1 MTPLETVA
9 GRYALPFLPY
19 PDQEEAINF
28 LAPLDRQGH
37 YLDVGTG
44 KTLTSTVCA
53 LYKLQGEGRKTLVL
67 VPPILMVMWKRWLE
81 KIGGITV
88 QVYSGTPAKRKEI
101 IFHAD
106 FIVMSIYIFKRD
118 WDSIVDRCGGNIW
131 NVAVDEAVSIKNCG
145 SDNHKAVHA
154 FVSNLNATLM
164 LLTGTPLTTPIDGY
178 AYVKLIAPGT
188 YRNLNQF
195 ENFHVAS
202 RDYFKKIDGWRH
214 LDVLAENMRKNARR
228 ILKGDVLHNL
238 PEVTIT
244 KVPYNLEPAHYA
256 LYKKLATEELL
267 ELESGGKIDA
277 TTVSALYHALGQIV
291 LNYGYFAEDESKVAS
306 GIELVEEI
314 LEELGPNGKLVVFA
328 NYRLSNRL
336 LIEKLAKYNAV
347 AVFGDVT
354 QAQQNKNVDRFIEDP
369 ECRVFI
375 GQPQSA
381 GSGLD
386 RLQHVCSDMIF
397 LEPPQT
403 PSQLEQCIAR
413 LHRNGQR
420 NGVHVRMA
428 VAEGTLQIMRIQS
441 LLEKEVLISKVI
453 RTPGML
459 RASVFGT

>member
-1 MTPLETVA
+1 
-9 GRYALPFLPY
+9 
-19 PDQEEAINF
+19 
-28 LAPLDRQGH
+28 
-37 YLDVGTG
+37 
-44 KTLTSTVCA
+44 
-53 LYKLQGEGRKTLVL
+53 
-67 VPPILMVMWKRWLE
+67 
-81 KIGGITV
+81 
-88 QVYSGTPAKRKEI
+88 
-101 IFHAD
+101 
-106 FIVMSIYIFKRD
+106 
-118 WDSIVDRCGGNIW
+118 
-131 NVAVDEAVSIKNCG
+131 VAVDEAVSIKNVA

-154 FVSNLNATLM
+154 FVTNLDATLM

-195 ENFHVAS
+195 ENYHVAS
-202 RDYFKKIDGWRH
+202 RDFFKKIDGWRH
-214 LDVLAENMRKNARR
+214 LDVLADNMKKNARR

-238 PEVTIT
+238 PEVTIN
-244 KVPYNLEPAHYA
+244 KVPYNLDPAHYA

-277 TTVSALYHALGQIV
+277 TSVSALFNALGQIV
-291 LNYGYFAEDESKVAS
+291 LNYGHFAEDENKVAS

-336 LIEKLAKYNAV
+336 LVEKLAKYNAV
-347 AVFGDVT
+347 AVFGDIP
-354 QAQQNKNVDRFIEDP
+354 QAQQNKNIDRFIEDP

-381 GSGLD
+381 GSGVNGLHD
-386 RLQHVCSDMIF
+386 VCSDMIF

-428 VAEGTLQIMRIQS
+428 VAEGTLQAMRIQS
-441 LLEKEVLISKVI
+441 LLEKETLIAKVI
-453 RTPGML
+453 RTPEML
-459 RASVFGT
+459 RASLGL

>member
-9 GRYALPFLPY
+9 GRYTLPFQPY
-19 PDQEEAINF
+19 PYQVEVIND

-53 LYKLQGEGRKTLVL
+53 LYKLQGEGRKTIVL

-101 IFHAD
+101 VFHAD
-106 FIVMSIYIFKRD
+106 FIVMSIHIFKRD
-118 WDSIVDRCGGNIW
+118 WDSIVDRCVGNIW
-131 NVAVDEAVSIKNCG
+131 NLVIDESQAIKNIA
-145 SDNHKAVHA
+145 SDNHKAMHA
-154 FVSNLNATLM
+154 FVTNLDASLM
-164 LLTGTPLTTPIDGY
+164 LLTGTPLTTPVDGY
-178 AYVKLIAPGT
+178 AYIKMIAPGT
-188 YRNLNQF
+188 YRNLNHF
-195 ENFHVAS
+195 ENYHVAS
-202 RDYFKKIDGWRH
+202 RDFFKKINGWRH
-214 LDVLAENMRKNARR
+214 LDELAENMKKNAKR
-228 ILKGDVLHNL
+228 ILKMDVLHNL

-244 KVPYNLEPAHYA
+244 QLPYQLEPGHYA

-267 ELESGGKIDA
+267 ELEGGGKIDA
-277 TTVSALYHALGQIV
+277 TSVSALYHNLSQIIV
-291 LNYGYFAEDESKVAS
+291 NYGHFAEDETKVAA
-306 GIELVEEI
+306 GVELVEEI
-314 LEELGPNGKLVVFA
+314 LEELGPSGKLVVFA

-336 LIEKLAKYNAV
+336 LVEKLSSYNPV
-347 AVFGDVT
+347 AVFGDVS
-354 QAQQNKNVDRFIEDP
+354 QSQQNKNVDKFIDDES
-369 ECRVFI
+369 CRVFI

-381 GSGLD
+381 GYGLD
-386 RLQHVCSDMIF
+386 RLQHVCSNMIF

-428 VAEGTLQIMRIQS
+428 VADGTVQVRQIQALLDKES
-441 LLEKEVLISKVI
+441 LIAKVI
-453 RTPGML
+453 RTPEML
-459 RASVFGT
+459 RASLGL